1 MALYKAA
8 KRLRDKADVRMKLA
22 ILLQKRQSF
31 CKPLCIIFSS
41 FYFDLNLRFYFLDLE
56 NFKFQDFIQIL

>member
-31 CKPLCIIFSS
+31 LQAFMYPL
-41 FYFDLNLRFYFLDLE
+41 FYFDVNLNL